1 MDDLLLISEILL
13 MGICIVLF
21 SLNLYT
27 YRLTKNM
34 KVMFASMIFIILFL
48 QALLAFLSEFFS
60 SLEFI
65 TEARSLMFI
74 DVLVV
79 MVIYLASMRS

>member
-27 YRLTKNM
+27 YRLTSNR
-34 KVMFASMIFIILFL
+34 KVLFASVIFIILFI
-48 QALLAFLSEFFS
+48 QGLLAFLSEFS
-60 SLEFI
+60 SGLEFI
-65 TEARSLMFI
+65 KEARSLMFI

-79 MVIYLASMRS
+79 MVIYLASVRS